1 MAASMPGTAKGGIA
15 ASATRCASTG
25 ASAVANFGAAIIGG
39 TIVGDWVEISATG
52 ISAALAN
59 AFSLSDR
66 GDGGGG
72 DGDGD
77 GGSGRR
83 PAVSSTGSSRRAGV
97 GATAT
102 IMSWCITSITTGDA
116 AIAALPSLSPN
127 GLTGTGS
134 ARLRTGSGR
143 TPDAA
148 NAGRTPDAAGIAA
161 PTTTVEAAS
170 PIELGKAA
178 TGSDRGGTIS
188 PIEQTSTTQGM
199 GGAKTGACGESGRAS
214 ASTGDRARAA
224 GLRAVVSTAAVAA
237 EPFATD
243 AGRGGATFAS
253 MMAQSIGALSLTGA
267 PSEMVAAV
275 TPSGRDGA
283 PA

>member
-1 MAASMPGTAKGGIA
+1 MTGSAKGGIA
-15 ASATRCASTG
+15 ASATGGTTIS
-25 ASAVANFGAAIIGG
+25 ASAVANFGAAIFWGAN
-39 TIVGDWVEISATG
+39 VGDWVEISATG

-66 GDGGGG
+66 GGG
-72 DGDGD
+72 

-134 ARLRTGSGR
+134 ARLRA
-143 TPDAA
+143 D
-148 NAGRTPDAAGIAA
+148 AGRTPDAAGIAA
-161 PTTTVEAAS
+161 RIAAATTTGEAAS

-178 TGSDRGGTIS
+178 TGSDRGGTTS
-188 PIEQTSTTQGM
+188 AIEQTSTTQGM
-199 GGAKTGACGESGRAS
+199 GGTTTGACGESGRAS

-243 AGRGGATFAS
+243 AGRGGVTFAS
-253 MMAQSIGALSLTGA
+253 MIPQSIAALSLLRFSGVPSEIVVAVTSSDSAGA
-267 PSEMVAAV
+267 P
-275 TPSGRDGA
+275 G
-283 PA
+283 